1 MKCLILSSKGINLF
15 YISFLLMS
23 SLSFSERP
31 KLKASD
37 VVFMYFPKDPSLYD
51 VYSGTVVGWAGRAR
65 SKNERDVAWFRKVVE
80 EAHRRGLLYCG
91 SVDFVVAFGGFIDFY
106 PDNFM
111 DSVCRDLDRNPIT
124 VPWLWDHKHKG
135 HPAYWFCTNS
145 PDYQRYLKDQVERA
159 CLAPI
164 DGLHIDDWRGT
175 AACSAW
181 FGGCFC
187 KHCKES
193 FRLWLKKRFSKEEL
207 KSMGID
213 DIDNFDIQSFL
224 KSKGVTAESWRK
236 QRSQLPLGELYQ
248 KFQTEKMLEVV
259 KSIFEYAEK
268 LRGKPLLR
276 SVNSSASSP
285 EALVVAPLIDFFCG
299 EMEHHASSCKVPI
312 EPAFVFRLVEG
323 LGKRQSATAGG
334 YDWAWVAENNKPGL
348 VRTWIAQAYAFGSLF
363 MVPHNQWCYTQEKG
377 THWWEGKPSDFAFL
391 YKFVRQNAKLFDD
404 YKSLSDIALVYT
416 TDNFN
421 DIQKVGMELLKEN
434 IPFSILCAE
443 PSLGME
449 INKREV
455 AQYELLI
462 FGKNSLPDKVKK
474 QLSSFKGNAILWN
487 GIEGLPKTFRE
498 EIKVSG
504 SDKVRV
510 SLRYKPKEANAPV
523 VCHILNQDYH
533 LEEDDV
539 RPADV
544 EISISLKLLSKAL
557 KKTPKE
563 AMVYIPGRPAEK
575 INLNIGEDK
584 VSFKIDGLGLWAIVS
599 LK

>member
-1 MKCLILSSKGINLF
+1 MILLSIPFLF
-15 YISFLLMS
+15 MS

-31 KLKASD
+31 RLKASD

-51 VYSGTVVGWAGRAR
+51 VYSGTVVGWAERAPSR
-65 SKNERDVAWFRKVVE
+65 NENHIAWFKGIVE

-91 SVDFVVAFGGFIDFY
+91 SIDFVVDFGGFIDFC

-111 DSVCRDLDRNPIT
+111 DSVCRDLDGNPIT

-135 HPAYWFCTNS
+135 HSAYWFCTNS

-193 FRLWLKKRFSKEEL
+193 FRQWLKKHFSKQEL

-224 KSKGVTAESWRK
+224 KSKGVTAESWRT
-236 QRSQLPLGELYQ
+236 QRAQLPLGELYQ

-285 EALVVAPLIDFFCG
+285 EALVVSPLIDFFCG
-299 EMEHHASSCKVPI
+299 EMEHYASSGNVPV

-348 VRTWIAQAYAFGSLF
+348 VRTWIAQAYAFGSVF
-363 MVPHNQWCYTQEKG
+363 MVPHHQWCYTQEKG

-391 YKFVRQNAKLFDD
+391 YKFVRQNANLFDD
-404 YKSLSDIALVYT
+404 YKALSDIALVYT
-416 TDNFN
+416 NDNFS
-421 DIQKVGMELLKEN
+421 DIQNAGMELLKEN
-434 IPFSILCAE
+434 IPFSIICAE
-443 PSLGME
+443 PGLGAE
-449 INKREV
+449 INKSEV
-455 AQYELLI
+455 AKYELLI
-462 FGKNSLPDKVKK
+462 VGKNPLSDKVKK
-474 QLSSFKGNAILWN
+474 QLSSFKGDTIKWN
-487 GIEGLPKTFRE
+487 GIGSLPKTFRG

-510 SLRYKPKEANAPV
+510 SLRYKPKDANAPV
-523 VCHILNQDYH
+523 VCHILNQDYE
-533 LEEDDV
+533 LEKDDV

-544 EISISLKLLSKAL
+544 EISISGKLLSKAL

-563 AMVYIPGRPAEK
+563 AMIYMPGRPAGK
-575 INLNIGEDK
+575 INLKIEGDRI
-584 VSFKIDGLGLWAIVS
+584 SFKVEGLGLWAIVS